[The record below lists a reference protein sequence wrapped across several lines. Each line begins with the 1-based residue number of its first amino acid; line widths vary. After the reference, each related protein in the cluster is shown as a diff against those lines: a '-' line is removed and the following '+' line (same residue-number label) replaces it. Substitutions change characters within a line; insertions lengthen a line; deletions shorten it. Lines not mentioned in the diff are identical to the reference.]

1 MSKSRKELI
10 KGTVKDLVSSLLYY
24 DRREDEDL
32 PERAI
37 EEAIEKNEITVQ
49 DIVDKFETELKKG
62 LNL

>member
-1 MSKSRKELI
+1 MTSSRKELI
-10 KGTVKDLVSSLLYY
+10 EGIIKDLISSLLYY
-24 DRREDEDL
+24 DRQEDEYL
-32 PERAI
+32 PKGAI